1 MVLPVYL
8 AQPAHPSTVMYP
20 ISMIKAIDPG
30 RCSADRFNCWHCLT
44 RNLLPHVVVSSSL
57 PHVPLPVPGS
67 LGVNSGQVADDP
79 ETFDKILDGWQT

>member
-1 MVLPVYL
+1 
-8 AQPAHPSTVMYP
+8 MYP

-30 RCSADRFNCWHCLT
+30 RCSADRFNCWHCLN
-44 RNLLPHVVVSSSL
+44 RNLLLHVVVSSSS

-67 LGVNSGQVADDP
+67 LGLNSGPVADDR

>member
-1 MVLPVYL
+1 MQVIHSSKPRFRLGQL
-8 AQPAHPSTVMYP
+8 AA
-20 ISMIKAIDPG
+20 
-30 RCSADRFNCWHCLT
+30 
-44 RNLLPHVVVSSSL
+44 HVVVSSSS